1 MKAADDGRPPVV
13 LLHGLARTH
22 LSMAGLGRTL
32 RRHGLQ
38 TWARTYPSRSHGV
51 EALAERVADQLLHD
65 HGDIAFDAVTHS
77 LGGVLVRQ
85 MAGRVRFRRVVM
97 LAPPNAGSD
106 LARALGEFGPFSWL
120 YGPAGMDVQRVRA
133 HEPALQSEVAVI
145 AGTRAPSLGNPI
157 SWLSAS
163 LGVFGEHRANDGT
176 VAVDETHLPGMA
188 DFCAVDA
195 SHTWIMNDPRVQ
207 AMVLR
212 FLEAGRL
219 HPPAAEVPPLD
230 PAKGARATASR

>member
-1 MKAADDGRPPVV
+1 MNPADDGRPPVV

-32 RRHGLQ
+32 RRHGHQ
-38 TWARTYPSRSHGV
+38 TWARTYPSRRHSV
-51 EALAERVADQLLHD
+51 EASAEQIADQLLHD

-85 MAGRVRFRRVVM
+85 MAARVRFRRVVM

-106 LARALGEFGPFSWL
+106 LARALGDFGPFAWL
-120 YGPAGMDVQRVRA
+120 YGPAGSDVQRLQA
-133 HEPALQSEVAVI
+133 HGHALQAEVAVI

-163 LGVFGEHRANDGT
+163 LGVFGEDRANDGT
-176 VAVDETHLPGMA
+176 VAVDETHLPGMV

-212 FLEAGRL
+212 FLAAGTVR
-219 HPPAAEVPPLD
+219 PPTEQAPARQPGPDAA
-230 PAKGARATASR
+230 ATTSR